1 MCCHW
6 LRDSYLLRSFSTE
19 GRQTGGRET
28 LGTGVRGTATGGQG
42 QRCGMGLRRMV
53 EEENSGEKYNDTV
66 VDGTMKSI
74 IVHANA
80 ET

>member
-1 MCCHW
+1 
-6 LRDSYLLRSFSTE
+6 
-19 GRQTGGRET
+19 
-28 LGTGVRGTATGGQG
+28 
-42 QRCGMGLRRMV
+42 MGLGRTV

-66 VDGTMKSI
+66 ADGTVKSI

>member
-19 GRQTGGRET
+19 GRQTGGREKI
-28 LGTGVRGTATGGQG
+28 GDRGERNSNR

>member
-1 MCCHW
+1 M
-6 LRDSYLLRSFSTE
+6 
-19 GRQTGGRET
+19 
-28 LGTGVRGTATGGQG
+28 GTGVRGTATGGQG
-42 QRCGMGLRRMV
+42 QRCGMGLGRTV

-66 VDGTMKSI
+66 IDGTMKSI